1 MAIIYQNSGPLGQH
15 IAVWSISETY
25 DELVLFLNNESFLK
39 EIQNLGLKS
48 ELRISQKLAAGIL
61 LQQILKAN
69 IELYYDEFG
78 KPHLKNQEGNISISN
93 TKEFVAVIYHPEKTV
108 GIDIEFPSERIEKI
122 APKFINQQEQNWIAN
137 SQTPYYQNCFI
148 VWCVKESLFK
158 LIGGGGIDFKDHI
171 SVDEPKNNMGALH
184 FSKLN
189 QEAYFDYHLLT
200 LDDLLISYIV
210 GN

>member
-1 MAIIYQNSGPLGQH
+1 LQPG
-15 IAVWSISETY
+15 
-25 DELVLFLNNESFLK
+25 F
-39 EIQNLGLKS
+39 
-48 ELRISQKLAAGIL
+48 L
-61 LQQILKAN
+61 LQHILKAN
-69 IELYYDEFG
+69 IELYYDELG
-78 KPHLKNQEGNISISN
+78 KPHLKNQKGHISISN
-93 TKEFVAVIYHPEKTV
+93 TKEFVAVIYHTEKSV
-108 GIDIEFPSERIEKI
+108 GLDIEIPSERIEKI
-122 APKFINQQEQNWIAN
+122 APKFINQKEQNWITN
-137 SQTPYYQNCFI
+137 SQTSYYLNCFV

-171 SVDEPKNNMGALH
+171 LVDEPIDNLGHLH

>member
-1 MAIIYQNSGPLGQH
+1 MFIILLEFCANLVIHYDSCNVIFANYYEMAIIYQNSGPLGQH

-78 KPHLKNQEGNISISN
+78 KPHLKNRTEVYKSTGTKLDSKQSN
-93 TKEFVAVIYHPEKTV
+93 AVLPKLLCCLV
-108 GIDIEFPSERIEKI
+108 CKRI
-122 APKFINQQEQNWIAN
+122 
-137 SQTPYYQNCFI
+137 I
-148 VWCVKESLFK
+148 V
-158 LIGGGGIDFKDHI
+158 
-171 SVDEPKNNMGALH
+171 
-184 FSKLN
+184 
-189 QEAYFDYHLLT
+189 
-200 LDDLLISYIV
+200 
-210 GN
+210 